1 MLLGHSQGGNDTL
14 FADIGGGWNTALV
27 VGDAKSMIDDAKG
40 GNDTIV
46 ADAHGTVYTTVSAF
60 GDVAGDM
67 SGNAQGGHDEITGSI
82 AWRGGANL
90 FAGDAGGSMMTPRTA
105 ATTRSMSACSPRTA
119 WRPSVATPSAPCAAL
134 RKAAMTI

>member
-46 ADAHGTVYTTVSAF
+46 ADAHGTAYTTVSAF

-105 ATTRSMSACSPRTA
+105 ATTRSMSACSPWTA
-119 WRPSVATPSAPCAAL
+119 GRLSAVMPSAPCAAL